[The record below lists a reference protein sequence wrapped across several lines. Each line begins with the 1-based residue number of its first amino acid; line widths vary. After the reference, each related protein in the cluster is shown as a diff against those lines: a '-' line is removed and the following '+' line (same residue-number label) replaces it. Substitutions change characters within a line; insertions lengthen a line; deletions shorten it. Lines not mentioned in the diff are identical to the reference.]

1 VLATTGSGDSPLA
14 EECGSFARKGKEAT
28 LAWGWDGT
36 GVQSAVSF
44 MNTVGEER
52 KTDRYRLG
60 FDYYAIGLL
69 SVVNKQMYRCR
80 IPLVM

>member
-1 VLATTGSGDSPLA
+1 
-14 EECGSFARKGKEAT
+14 
-28 LAWGWDGT
+28 
-36 GVQSAVSF
+36 VQSAVSF